1 MNASTSVYFNVKA
14 HEVPFVKIVKVF
26 YDDAKIKFIAVVRS
40 PLPNLKIE
48 WSCKQVDEEGN
59 EICLLYAKF
68 LLCLRLRT
76 PLRKF
81 NNHHQA

>member
-40 PLPNLKIE
+40 PLPDLKIE

-59 EICLLYAKF
+59 EICLLYAK
-68 LLCLRLRT
+68 LLSV
-76 PLRKF
+76 
-81 NNHHQA
+81 